1 MANPPLTRSK
11 TRRFYARYV
20 GCGRESGCWSRG
32 ETRSSGDGGRDA
44 IALDPLQ
51 AAGVRR
57 RQWRRRRL
65 PALAGD
71 RLLAR
76 FPGREHAIRL
86 LDVVTGADVHAV
98 DAAWT
103 ANGRVLA

>member
-20 GCGRESGCWSRG
+20 GCGRESGCWGRG
-32 ETRSSGDGGRDA
+32 ETRSSGDGELDV

-65 PALAGD
+65 PALPGD
-71 RLLAR
+71 RLLAEVSR
-76 FPGREHAIRL
+76 
-86 LDVVTGADVHAV
+86 TGARDQ
-98 DAAWT
+98 AARCGH
-103 ANGRVLA
+103 GRTNASLPTKRT